1 VDNHGHSDAHNLT
14 FREYQETA
22 TKTDQVPDVGDNDFK
37 ALMVP
42 LLGLAGE
49 AGSLL
54 SEFKKWLRQGEIY
67 RPFADQVSEEIGDI
81 LWYVSNI
88 ASKMHLDLEEVARE
102 NLAKLEDRWGEAKD
116 AKTPLF
122 SSHYDDQY
130 PNEEQLPKAFRAEF
144 RMVVVDGRQKLA
156 VTLDGEPCGDRLT
169 DNAYASDGYRFHD
182 CFHLALA
189 SLLRWSPILRKLLK
203 CKRKSNPQVD
213 EVEDGARA
221 SITEEAVSVV
231 VYEYAK
237 NYSMFDGAES
247 IEYELLRTI
256 MMMTRPYEVRDRTAK
271 EWESAILLAYTAWR
285 SLIQNN
291 GGCIVADATTQTF
304 RYEPLAG

>member
-1 VDNHGHSDAHNLT
+1 VEDHRSGDQNLT
-14 FREYQETA
+14 FRAYQEA
-22 TKTDQVPDVGDNDFK
+22 AVRTDQVPDVGDNYSK

-54 SEFKKWLRQGEIY
+54 SEFKKWLRQGDIY

-88 ASKMHLDLEEVARE
+88 ASKMHLDLDEVARE
-102 NLAKLEDRWGEAKD
+102 NLAKLQDRWGESREAN
-116 AKTPLF
+116 TLLF

-130 PNEEQLPKAFRAEF
+130 PDDEKLPEAFRAEF
-144 RMVVVDGRQKLA
+144 RMIVDDGRKKLA
-156 VTLDGEPCGDRLT
+156 VMLDGEPCGDHLT

-189 SLLRWSPILRKLLK
+189 TMLRWSPILRKLLK
-203 CKRKSNPQVD
+203 RKRKSNREVD

-237 NYSMFDGAES
+237 NYSMFDGADS

-271 EWESAILLAYTAWR
+271 EWELAILHAYKAWR
-285 SLIQNN
+285 SLNQND
-291 GGCIVADATTQTF
+291 GGIVIADARTQKF
-304 RYEPLAG
+304 EYQPLAE

>member
-1 VDNHGHSDAHNLT
+1 MDDHHSDAQNLT
-14 FREYQETA
+14 FRAFQEA
-22 TKTDQVPDVGDNDFK
+22 SIKTDQVPDVGDDDSK
-37 ALMVP
+37 SLMVP

-54 SEFKKWLRQGEIY
+54 SEFKKWLRQGDIY

-88 ASKMHLDLEEVARE
+88 ASKMDLDLDEVARE
-102 NLAKLEDRWGEAKD
+102 NLAKLEDRWGESKE

-130 PNEEQLPKAFRAEF
+130 SADEKLPEAFRAEF
-144 RMVVVDGRQKLA
+144 RMFVDDGRRKLA
-156 VTLDGEPCGDRLT
+156 VTLDGEPCGDHLT

-189 SLLRWSPILRKLLK
+189 TMLRWSPILRKLLK
-203 CKRKSNPQVD
+203 RKRKSNPQVD

-271 EWESAILLAYTAWR
+271 EWESAILNAYTAWR
-285 SLIQNN
+285 SLIQND
-291 GGCIVADATTQTF
+291 GGAIVADAKAHIF
-304 RYEPLAG
+304 KYEMLSV

>member
-1 VDNHGHSDAHNLT
+1 MDDHHSDAQNLT
-14 FREYQETA
+14 FREYQEEA
-22 TKTDQVPDVGDNDFK
+22 TKTDQVPDVGGEYSK

-42 LLGLAGE
+42 LPGLAGE

-54 SEFKKWLRQGEIY
+54 SEFKKWLRQGDIY
-67 RPFADQVSEEIGDI
+67 SPFADQVSEEIGDI
-81 LWYVSNI
+81 LWYLSNI

-102 NLAKLEDRWGEAKD
+102 NLAKLEDRWGESKE

-130 PNEEQLPKAFRAEF
+130 PDDEKLPEAFRAEF
-144 RMVVVDGRQKLA
+144 RMIDDGGRQKLS
-156 VTLDGEPCGDRLT
+156 VTLDGQPCGHNLT
-169 DNAYASDGYRFHD
+169 DNAYSNDGYRFHD
-182 CFHLALA
+182 CFHLAA
-189 SLLRWSPILRKLLK
+189 MALLRWSPTLRKLLNR
-203 CKRKSNPQVD
+203 KRKSIPQVD

-237 NYSMFDGAES
+237 NYSLFDGADS

-271 EWESAILLAYTAWR
+271 EWESAILHAYTAWR
-285 SLIQNN
+285 SLIQHN
-291 GGCIVADATTQTF
+291 GGVIVADARTKTF
-304 RYEPLAG
+304 EYEPLAE